1 MNSKEVDWM
10 YFNDG
15 TRACVGV
22 QDVAKI
28 IYHESF
34 THYVDVIF
42 NNGEVHRCFGIRE
55 IKFKEKTTSADKDN
69 TNN

>member
-1 MNSKEVDWM
+1 MSSKEVDWV
-10 YFNDG
+10 FFDNE
-15 TRACVGV
+15 TRVYVGV

-28 IYHESF
+28 IYHDGF
-34 THYVDVIF
+34 THYVDIIF

-55 IKFKEKTTSADKDN
+55 IKFKEKTAPADKDN